1 MAYLQTLEGLGA
13 IGVGYESPI
22 DEFVAMY
29 ENYFYALTDNPND
42 AGSKIKAV
50 KWAWT
55 DYLDNATGLAQYT
68 TSYDLERSKIQKVKD
83 YILSNFGFTEVR
95 EFVTKKYSS
104 WDANV
109 YQKAKAK
116 ESASSG
122 SKVSSQYYDSIFPD
136 AIQEEVEAPIQE
148 EVKTQE
154 EAAARGALEN
164 VDSVDF
170 QEEKMDENLELP
182 TQLVTSGSEFT
193 VIDEADRTI
202 SYVDENGQ
210 LYVEEKPKSLI
221 PWIAAAVAAYFI
233 L

>member
-13 IGVGYESPI
+13 IGVGYESPT
-22 DEFVAMY
+22 DEFTAIY
-29 ENYFYALTDNPND
+29 ENYFFALTDNPND

-50 KWAWT
+50 KLAWT
-55 DYLDNATGLAQYT
+55 DYLDNATELAKYT

-122 SKVSSQYYDSIFPD
+122 AKVSSQYYDVNID
-136 AIQEEVEAPIQE
+136 AIQE

-170 QEEKMDENLELP
+170 QEEKMNEDMELP

-193 VIDEADRTI
+193 VIDETDKTI
-202 SYVDENGQ
+202 FYVDENGQ
-210 LYVEEKPKSLI
+210 PYVEEKPKSLL